1 MDTDSDV
8 ARAFETQPN
17 TPARV
22 QATPGDDV
30 HMELADLRRD
40 VASNTRQIRRNAM
53 DVIRQGR
60 GSQTRSTPRPPP
72 RASPAPR
79 KRSYTFKPKP
89 SQGRIWNAS
98 FNPVGMRRR

>member
-1 MDTDSDV
+1 MDTDSAV

-53 DVIRQGR
+53 DVVRQGR
-60 GSQTRSTPRPPP
+60 GSAPRKTPAP
-72 RASPAPR
+72 RTTPAPR